1 MTAKEFVKSV
11 YPKARSERHVGNDK
25 KVYYLI
31 RPNLY
36 DMYIGQGNTES
47 KAWTN
52 AKQRTENKQKQIIEY
67 AEENF
72 GDEFSKSIKFK
83 G

>member
-1 MTAKEFVKSV
+1 
-11 YPKARSERHVGNDK
+11 
-25 KVYYLI
+25 
-31 RPNLY
+31 
-36 DMYIGQGNTES
+36 MYIGQGNTES

-52 AKQRTENKQKQIIEY
+52 AKQITENKQKQIIEY
-67 AEENF
+67 AEENL